1 MSVCVNKFIFSRG
14 ANKTGLIGS
23 FLYYICIRN
32 EGELKEQA
40 KKGKATLLM
49 HFKGR
54 LNGKNYKEFAE
65 MQIGG

>member
-1 MSVCVNKFIFSRG
+1 
-14 ANKTGLIGS
+14 GS

-54 LNGKNYKEFAE
+54 LNGRN
-65 MQIGG
+65 